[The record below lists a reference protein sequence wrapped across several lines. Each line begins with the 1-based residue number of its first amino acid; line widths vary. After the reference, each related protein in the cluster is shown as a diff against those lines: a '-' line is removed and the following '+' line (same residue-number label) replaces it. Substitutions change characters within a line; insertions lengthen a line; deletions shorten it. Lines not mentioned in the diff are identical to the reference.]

1 MKHLPNRCDLISDL
15 NLAKLEQEQMLA
27 GRELNKHGATLEKA
41 LSPNVTHLVLGAI
54 NLTLVDCLVC
64 RIGICM
70 AIACF
75 K

>member
-1 MKHLPNRCDLISDL
+1 MKHLPNKSDLISDL
-15 NLAKLEQEQMLA
+15 NLAKLEQERMLA
-27 GRELNKHGATLEKA
+27 GRELNKHGAAVEKA

-54 NLTLVDCLVC
+54 NLILVDCLVC
-64 RIGICM
+64 RTGTCM